1 MNTTITPEL
10 LTQTGVS
17 IPAEQVGTLV
27 EQLNAELEERVGEEI
42 TNALDDDKL
51 ETLAKLQ
58 ETATDEELAEWINM
72 NIEDLEA
79 IINDEIDILLGEV
92 SENVEKFNQTS

>member
-10 LTQTGVS
+10 LTQAGVS
-17 IPAEQVGTLV
+17 VPAEKLDALV
-27 EQLNAELEERVGEEI
+27 EQLNTELEDRVGEEI

-51 ETLAKLQ
+51 EVLAKLQ
-58 ETATDEELAEWINM
+58 ETATDEELAEWISTNV
-72 NIEDLEA
+72 EDLEA

-92 SENVEKFNQTS
+92 SENAETLSQTS

>member
-10 LTQTGVS
+10 LTQAGVS
-17 IPAEQVGTLV
+17 VPAEKLDALV
-27 EQLNAELEERVGEEI
+27 EQLNTELEDRVGEEI

-58 ETATDEELAEWINM
+58 ETATDEELAEWISTNV
-72 NIEDLEA
+72 EDLEA

-92 SENVEKFNQTS
+92 SENAETLSQTS